1 VAGSPVDRLVSHIPP
16 GEWPEIKQ
24 ITGETVLL
32 DDTFKVALKEAME
45 CASEDSSRY
54 VLNGACLD
62 TREKGAHYVIGSDG
76 RHLYSAN
83 TFQFNLPE
91 SLIVPTCKF
100 LSWAGFEEDGPW
112 KLRMLPAM
120 KTKPEERKKDS
131 PPDEPPWFRI
141 DSDHWSYV
149 AKAIDGQFPNWKQV
163 VPEGIDRWTKI
174 ILHPPAVDTLLEA
187 LPLLPGGDEN
197 CSSIT
202 LVAGNGLM
210 LRAKGRDQ
218 TAWTSI
224 NVPEATV
231 TGKAVEIALNRTFLL
246 QALRF
251 GFHQIAIQSSLEPLV
266 FTSPGKTM
274 VVMSLRLEGPAKAGP
289 AQNEVPHS
297 TETAAAAPP
306 SAAAATN
313 QTEERKTMSATIP
326 TMTAPERG
334 NLRANNGINGEGQSE
349 DNRSA
354 FKAALEQLDKIKV
367 NLRDVIGDLN
377 DAATLLKTAE
387 KDQRAAAKEV
397 QTVRAKLKEI
407 QSVAI

>member
-1 VAGSPVDRLVSHIPP
+1 GADLGARIEESSGGRLGAVNRGSNAV
-16 GEWPEIKQ
+16 
-24 ITGETVLL
+24 
-32 DDTFKVALKEAME
+32 
-45 CASEDSSRY
+45 
-54 VLNGACLD
+54 
-62 TREKGAHYVIGSDG
+62 
-76 RHLYSAN
+76 
-83 TFQFNLPE
+83 
-91 SLIVPTCKF
+91 
-100 LSWAGFEEDGPW
+100 
-112 KLRMLPAM
+112 
-120 KTKPEERKKDS
+120 
-131 PPDEPPWFRI
+131 
-141 DSDHWSYV
+141 
-149 AKAIDGQFPNWKQV
+149 KQV
-163 VPEGIDRWTKI
+163 VPEGINRWTKI
-174 ILHPPAVDTLLEA
+174 ILHPAAVDTLLEA

-197 CSSIT
+197 SRSIT

-218 TAWTSI
+218 TDWTSI

-274 VVMSLRLEGPAKAGP
+274 VVMPLRMEGPEKARP
-289 AQNEVPHS
+289 AQKEEPHS
-297 TETAAAAPP
+297 TETDAAAPP
-306 SAAAATN
+306 SAAAAPN
-313 QTEERKTMSATIP
+313 QTEERKTMSPTTPTTP

-334 NLRANNGINGEGQSE
+334 NLRANNGTNGEGQSE

-367 NLRDVIGDLN
+367 SLRDVISALN